1 MPNKEISV
9 SMKNQFSSALKKRL
23 SNMPFD
29 KITVTDLANDCG
41 VNRQTFYYHFTDIY
55 DLMDWCFKNEAETI
69 LRFNEEPFDWKES
82 VRKLIKYIDEN
93 HAFCLSVLN
102 SMSHRILK
110 KIFTDEIDIL
120 IRKVVSSYEPTTAV
134 NEEAK
139 EFQIKFYSMAVGGLI
154 EGWVLGEF
162 NISSEKL
169 IGYIESI
176 IIKNIG
182 DAVPSQSGSDNR
194 TPQPIIGKIDI
205 NK

>member
-1 MPNKEISV
+1 MPNKEISI
-9 SMKNQFSSALKKRL
+9 SMKNQFACALKKRL
-23 SNMPFD
+23 SSMSFD

-69 LRFNEEPFDWKES
+69 LRFNEEPFNWKDS

-102 SMSHRILK
+102 SMSHRLLK
-110 KIFTDEIDIL
+110 KVFTDEIDIL
-120 IRKVVSSYEPTTAV
+120 IRKVIASYDPKPDDS
-134 NEEAK
+134 EESM
-139 EFQIKFYSMAVGGLI
+139 EFRIKFYSMAVSGLI
-154 EGWVLGEF
+154 EGWILGEF

-169 IGYIESI
+169 IGYIEDI

-182 DAVPSQSGSDNR
+182 GSAYN
-194 TPQPIIGKIDI
+194 TKCG
-205 NK
+205 NE